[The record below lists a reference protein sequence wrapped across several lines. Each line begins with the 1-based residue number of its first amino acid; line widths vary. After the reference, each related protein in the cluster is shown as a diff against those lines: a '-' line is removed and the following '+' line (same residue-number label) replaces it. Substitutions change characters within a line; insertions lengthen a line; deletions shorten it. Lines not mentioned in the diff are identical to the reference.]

1 MEGSEMYA
9 SPQAAQWQSKKYT
22 LPSTLC
28 VWTKKKTQ
36 AWHTRS
42 LVPVCVAQVCVI
54 LIKKKCI
61 WVGEPLLVLVCKIG
75 STWDHVCLWFSSTSS
90 LVVSE
95 MPSRSEF
102 LEREREREREREKER
117 ESIRNRERE
126 EHSEQRE
133 REDRAVCTLK
143 FINYYWT

>member
-1 MEGSEMYA
+1 
-9 SPQAAQWQSKKYT
+9 
-22 LPSTLC
+22 
-28 VWTKKKTQ
+28 
-36 AWHTRS
+36 
-42 LVPVCVAQVCVI
+42 
-54 LIKKKCI
+54 
-61 WVGEPLLVLVCKIG
+61 
-75 STWDHVCLWFSSTSS
+75 VCLWFSSTSS

-143 FINYYWT
+143 FINYY